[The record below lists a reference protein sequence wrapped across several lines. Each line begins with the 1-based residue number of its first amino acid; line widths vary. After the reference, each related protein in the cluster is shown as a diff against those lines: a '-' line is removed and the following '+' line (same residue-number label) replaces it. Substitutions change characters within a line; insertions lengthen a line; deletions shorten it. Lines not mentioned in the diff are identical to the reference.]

1 MNNKTSKEDTLKLLK
16 RKRDGTLSSSFSELS
31 KETGY
36 TATHLK
42 RLYKELDKSDIEK
55 LSIHKN
61 TGNISHNAACSSE
74 TDFIVEFKKLYPVIS
89 VAQFKDVYEEDVVL
103 NPKRK
108 DDVDKYHL
116 KVRSYN
122 FYLSL
127 FKKNGWSTPIRHRIK
142 KGNTKERPH
151 LLRKP
156 SARKGHLVQID
167 GTPFDWFKDNNKY
180 CLHLAVD
187 DATTDILA
195 GWFTP
200 HECLYG
206 YCRMSEIMLKKHG
219 IPAYIYSDRHT
230 ILKNI
235 VEGGDTLFRMMM
247 RRLGIEQIYALS
259 PEAKGRVERTNGTI
273 QRRLPVDIKRFK
285 IKDYDELNIWFN
297 DYYVNYLNKKFA
309 FTPLDPNSEF
319 VDIVDEHFD
328 YNRIFSVEFERTMG
342 PNSMFSFENH
352 IYNISDLDTGEI
364 VYIRKGVKIRVVL
377 ELLTKNLYVIYY
389 SKRYACN
396 DLGPN
401 SKARRNE
408 AASVKE
414 LDEILN
420 NLDKK

>member
-1 MNNKTSKEDTLKLLK
+1 
-16 RKRDGTLSSSFSELS
+16 
-31 KETGY
+31 
-36 TATHLK
+36 
-42 RLYKELDKSDIEK
+42 
-55 LSIHKN
+55 
-61 TGNISHNAACSSE
+61 
-74 TDFIVEFKKLYPVIS
+74 
-89 VAQFKDVYEEDVVL
+89 
-103 NPKRK
+103 
-108 DDVDKYHL
+108 
-116 KVRSYN
+116 
-122 FYLSL
+122 
-127 FKKNGWSTPIRHRIK
+127 
-142 KGNTKERPH
+142 
-151 LLRKP
+151 
-156 SARKGHLVQID
+156 
-167 GTPFDWFKDNNKY
+167 
-180 CLHLAVD
+180 
-187 DATTDILA
+187 
-195 GWFTP
+195 
-200 HECLYG
+200 
-206 YCRMSEIMLKKHG
+206 MSEIMLKKHG